1 MNGIVN
7 SDEYIIPA
15 VIEAIGAN
23 FRKSKIKFRIFFKL
37 KKGIYQ

>member
-7 SDEYIIPA
+7 SDEYIMPA

-23 FRKSKIKFRIFFKL
+23 FENKNKI
-37 KKGIYQ
+37 

>member
-7 SDEYIIPA
+7 SDEYIMPA

-23 FRKSKIKFRIFFKL
+23 FMKIKIKFRIFFKQ
-37 KKGIYQ
+37 KN